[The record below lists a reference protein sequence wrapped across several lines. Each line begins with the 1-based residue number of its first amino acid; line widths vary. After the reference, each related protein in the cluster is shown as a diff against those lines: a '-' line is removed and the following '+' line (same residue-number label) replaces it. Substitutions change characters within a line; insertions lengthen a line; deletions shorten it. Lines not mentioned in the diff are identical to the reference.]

1 MNICFSRSRHT
12 FSETPNNIFENTK
25 HICQEH
31 EHMFFQKSTYIFRN
45 INIHFS
51 KTYVMSSWSSTS
63 SQTPYTEMDY
73 LLRVAEEQYGRT
85 RDPYLLDVYNLA
97 DFCYRKWGDTSDYDR
112 LLRMIHREPLFGL
125 APTSGYLFAS
135 RGRVS
140 ERKRFA

>member
-1 MNICFSRSRHT
+1 
-12 FSETPNNIFENTK
+12 
-25 HICQEH
+25 
-31 EHMFFQKSTYIFRN
+31 
-45 INIHFS
+45 
-51 KTYVMSSWSSTS
+51 
-63 SQTPYTEMDY
+63 MDY

-125 APTSGYLFAS
+125 APEYTGGYLFAS
-135 RGRVS
+135 RDNARRVS

>member
-1 MNICFSRSRHT
+1 MLCLLGPRPLVKTHTQKKNI
-12 FSETPNNIFENTK
+12 
-25 HICQEH
+25 
-31 EHMFFQKSTYIFRN
+31 
-45 INIHFS
+45 
-51 KTYVMSSWSSTS
+51 
-63 SQTPYTEMDY
+63 MDY
-73 LLRVAEEQYGRT
+73 LLRVAEEQYVRT

-125 APTSGYLFAS
+125 APPSGYLFAS

>member
-1 MNICFSRSRHT
+1 MNIHFP
-12 FSETPNNIFENTK
+12 ETPNNVFETTN
-25 HICQEH
+25 IC
-31 EHMFFQKSTYIFRN
+31 
-45 INIHFS
+45 
-51 KTYVMSSWSSTS
+51 YVFVDTTMNNSTS
-63 SQTPYTEMDY
+63 KKKMDY

-125 APTSGYLFAS
+125 APPSGYLFAS